1 MGKIETATKWIINI
15 ANDNSHGYDQDNRW
29 GPDYDCSSLVI
40 SAWNYAGVPVKAN
53 GASYTGDMKAAFLK
67 SGFSNVTAKVNRTTQ
82 SGLKRGDVL
91 LNEANHTA
99 MYIGDGQM
107 VAARINEKGSITGGK
122 PGDQTGDEIK
132 IQNYYNYPWDCIL
145 RYTADDT
152 PTDPVVPSG
161 NANVRAGQTHANNF
175 ANAGIA
181 ITGVRDA
188 ATKKAGIKVLQT
200 ALNKDYGSGLDVDG
214 IWGNA
219 TSTALG
225 SHYVK
230 SGEIQY
236 MVTAAEIL
244 LMLWGYNPS
253 GVESPGSFGS
263 GLLAAVKKFQSAQG
277 LTASGT
283 CDRATFLKLING

>member
-15 ANDNSHGYDQDNRW
+15 ANDNSHGYDQNNRW

-40 SAWNYAGVPVKAN
+40 SAWDYAGVPVKKN
-53 GASYTGDMKAAFLK
+53 GATYTGDMKKAFLK
-67 SGFSNVTAKVNRTTQ
+67 SGFSDVTSKVNRNTQ
-82 SGLKRGDVL
+82 SGMKRGDVL
-91 LNEANHTA
+91 LNEVNHTA
-99 MYIGDGQM
+99 LHIGNGQI
-107 VAARINEKGSITGGK
+107 VAARKNEMGTTHGGR
-122 PGDQTGDEIK
+122 PGDQTGQEIM
-132 IQNYYNYPWDCIL
+132 IQNYYDFPWDCVL
-145 RYTADDT
+145 RYTADDSST
-152 PTDPVVPSG
+152 EPDVPSG
-161 NANVRAGQTHANNF
+161 NANIRAGQTHANNF
-175 ANAGIA
+175 VNAGIA

-188 ATKKAGIKVLQT
+188 ATKKAGIKVLQS

-225 SHYVK
+225 NHYVK

-244 LMLWGYNPS
+244 LMLWGYNPN
-253 GVESPGSFGS
+253 GVEVPGSFGS

-277 LTASGT
+277 LTVSGT
-283 CDRATFLKLING
+283 CDRATFVKLVNG